1 MWTYFIR
8 FLTYTISSFKIIV
21 NKNDR
26 YRGKNCMIKLCESL
40 RKYAMKIFNFAKKK
54 NKLLTKERK
63 ESYENVKICYAFK

>member
-1 MWTYFIR
+1 
-8 FLTYTISSFKIIV
+8 
-21 NKNDR
+21 
-26 YRGKNCMIKLCESL
+26 MIKLCESL